1 MGHPVL
7 TVKLSSKIKLYCI
20 VKTSNIQ
27 MWPCKNLLDIDKNI
41 FEKVIWH
48 LNIQQLFKRY
58 IKQSQRNKKNSKHNI
73 QGSN

>member
-27 MWPCKNLLDIDKNI
+27 MWPCKNLLDIDKNT

-48 LNIQQLFKRY
+48 LTIKLLQHLLQHTYYSIPRRY
-58 IKQSQRNKKNSKHNI
+58 WVTDV
-73 QGSN
+73 